1 MQQLHHKVQ
10 FETVAAVADR
20 IATDQAPAEIDL
32 SVRGLTK
39 RFGSMEI
46 LRDVSFSVAKGSV
59 VALIGANG
67 AGKSTLLRCALRLVE
82 PDAGSIEILGTPLN
96 GMKHS
101 ALAKTRA
108 KVGFVF
114 QKHNLCSRLSALS
127 NVVHDVQS
135 RFHGPL
141 AWHQMAAPR
150 AVRDEAMEMLG
161 HVGLADRAASRADQ
175 LSGGQS
181 QRVAIARALMQ
192 RPRIIF
198 ADEPVASLDPTAG
211 EEVMALL
218 ISLARTR
225 GVTVV
230 FTTHNL
236 RHALD
241 YGERIVGLRAG
252 QIAMDGRAESYSAET
267 LRSFYA

>member
-1 MQQLHHKVQ
+1 MQLRHQLQ
-10 FETVAAVADR
+10 AETGMGVVTHF
-20 IATDQAPAEIDL
+20 ATDHSPATTDL

-67 AGKSTLLRCALRLVE
+67 AGKSTLLRCCLRLIE
-82 PDAGSIEILGTPLN
+82 PDEGSIEILGAPLT
-96 GMKHS
+96 GQKHS

-114 QKHNLCSRLSALS
+114 QKHNLSGRLSALS
-127 NVVHDVQS
+127 NVVHGAQS
-135 RFHGPL
+135 RLRGPL
-141 AWHQMAAPR
+141 TWHQALAPR
-150 AVRDEAMEMLG
+150 SVRDDAMEMLNY
-161 HVGLADRAASRADQ
+161 VGLAHRAMSRADK

-192 RPRIIF
+192 RPSIIF

-241 YGERIVGLRAG
+241 YSERIIGLRAG
-252 QIAMDGRAESYSAET
+252 RIAMDDRASSYSAET
-267 LRSFYA
+267 LRTFYA